1 MIKFLFQQMS
11 AQLCVCSLGTGQL
24 AGFLRVNRGISQ
36 VLWWVSCCLP
46 ILNCNDTAV
55 PGTQW
60 HIQTSF
66 ALVHRDEFEAWLGK
80 SAGIRSSGDERPGSY
95 KDRQTKTGVS
105 RTLTADLWT
114 PPQSW
119 NYFPLS
125 VRFFLSISGDVSELQ
140 NGNLIC

>member
-46 ILNCNDTAV
+46 ILNCNDTAWHS
-55 PGTQW
+55 GTVKQAY
-60 HIQTSF
+60 F
-66 ALVHRDEFEAWLGK
+66 ALGHRDEFEAWLGK

-114 PPQSW
+114 PPQTW
-119 NYFPLS
+119 NMFPYSS
-125 VRFFLSISGDVSELQ
+125 VRFCFCQYLVTSQ
-140 NGNLIC
+140 KCNLIC